1 MQGTKTRKR
10 EIVTCNVWRY
20 HSMQG
25 TRTRDERDG
34 DPQATEVLGM
44 RSRLAT
50 YMYIHTVHIHIHA
63 HNSEMGS
70 CSTRTIML
78 KVQRSV

>member
-1 MQGTKTRKR
+1 
-10 EIVTCNVWRY
+10 
-20 HSMQG
+20 MQG

-70 CSTRTIML
+70 CSTHAYNNVEGS
-78 KVQRSV
+78 KVSLVVQ